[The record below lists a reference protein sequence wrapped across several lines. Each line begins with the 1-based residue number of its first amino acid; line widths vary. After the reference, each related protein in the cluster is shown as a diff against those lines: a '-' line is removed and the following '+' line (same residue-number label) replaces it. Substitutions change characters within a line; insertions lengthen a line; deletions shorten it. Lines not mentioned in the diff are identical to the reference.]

1 MFGVELKLDGRDRL
15 IKRFRAMAEKVGREV
30 RLVVGYSAPYAMRI
44 HEDLEM
50 PHKNGQAKF
59 LEEPLKLLRNDM
71 RIYIRDQLRKEV
83 KLEKVLINVGN
94 KILSVSRKLVPVD
107 TGRLRDSGYV
117 VVETAR
123 GFESTALQ
131 DTTTQPGQ
139 QPGQQQQK

>member
-1 MFGVELKLDGRDRL
+1 MFSVELKLDGRDRL
-15 IKRFRAMAEKVGREV
+15 IKRFRTMAERVGREV

-50 PHKNGQAKF
+50 LHKNGQAKF

-83 KLEKVLINVGN
+83 RLEKVLLDVGK
-94 KILSVSRKLVPVD
+94 KILGVSKKLVPVD
-107 TGRLRDSGYV
+107 TGKLRASGYV

-123 GFESTALQ
+123 GFESTVIQ
-131 DTTTQPGQ
+131 DTSNTPANSQAEQ
-139 QPGQQQQK
+139 